1 MQHKPT
7 LEVMQRG
14 IRAEICPDCHLR
26 PPGSETMR
34 PSQPRS
40 CEPQCTIFGNLHKL
54 QQIADQYDDP
64 TISSYQRAMNELICT
79 ECDANPTSGDYCSD
93 RTTQYCPL
101 ARYAGSVVSV
111 LQRVIATHNST
122 S

>member
-7 LEVMQRG
+7 LEVMQRA
-14 IRAEICPDCHLR
+14 IRAEICPTCHLR

-34 PSQPRS
+34 PSQPRN
-40 CEPQCTIFGNLHKL
+40 CEPQCTIFKSLPTLN
-54 QQIADQYDDP
+54 QIVDQIDDETMIP
-64 TISSYQRAMNELICT
+64 YQHAMEELICL

-111 LQRVIATHNST
+111 LQRVITTHHS
-122 S
+122 SS